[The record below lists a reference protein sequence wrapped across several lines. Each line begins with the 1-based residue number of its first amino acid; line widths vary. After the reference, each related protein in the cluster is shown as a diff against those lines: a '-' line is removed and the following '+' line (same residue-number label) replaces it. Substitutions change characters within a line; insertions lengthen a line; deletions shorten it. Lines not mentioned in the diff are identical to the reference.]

1 MKLIFEYIKPILALL
16 IVCMTYVIFIII
28 LIKYRTDS
36 NAVSQVLI
44 AVASGFGVATGYYFG
59 YSQGAA
65 KKDDQIA
72 VLSATP
78 VATTT
83 TGDIN
88 VESKPITDGTSK

>member
-1 MKLIFEYIKPILALL
+1 MKTIFEYIKPILALL
-16 IVCMTYVIFIII
+16 IVVMTYIIFIII

-59 YSQGAA
+59 YSQGAS

-88 VESKPITDGTSK
+88 VNDKPSEDASK